1 MEVVKFKIAKDLFF
15 QIEPSIRD
23 KAEIQEVT
31 EDGYDYSD
39 DEIWT
44 ELKKASTKAYL
55 KRKEREYNI
64 RHNNL

>member
-39 DEIWT
+39 DDTWL
-44 ELKKASTKAYL
+44 ELKKASTKAFKKL
-55 KRKEREYNI
+55 KEREYNI